1 MSSLLNLES
10 EEARIF
16 TLVDRAV
23 FAAELLA
30 ELAMLRDREAS
41 ELVGLGLLL
50 AGFQPWLFPPF
61 AAATPLVG
69 DLRPA
74 CRLAPEPMGC

>member
-1 MSSLLNLES
+1 MFSLLNLES
-10 EEARIF
+10 EEMRIF
-16 TLVDRAV
+16 ALAERAV

-30 ELAMLRDREAS
+30 ELAMLREREAS

-50 AGFQPWLFPPF
+50 AGFQPWLFPPL

-74 CRLAPEPMGC
+74 CRLAPEPVDC

>member
-10 EEARIF
+10 KEVRIF
-16 TLVDRAV
+16 TLADRAV

-30 ELAMLRDREAS
+30 ELAMLREAS

-50 AGFQPWLFPPF
+50 AGFKPWLFPPF
-61 AAATPLVG
+61 AAAIPLVG

-74 CRLAPEPMGC
+74 CRLAPEPVDC